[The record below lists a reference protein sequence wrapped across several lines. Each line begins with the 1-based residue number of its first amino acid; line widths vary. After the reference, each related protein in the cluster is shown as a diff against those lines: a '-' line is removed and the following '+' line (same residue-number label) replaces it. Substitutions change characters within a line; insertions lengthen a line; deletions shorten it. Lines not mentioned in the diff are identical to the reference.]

1 MTTFSEVPRQ
11 IVMLVDDDEIIREMI
26 SEILVTKG
34 YVVLQAGNG
43 QEAVEVLIT
52 AERLPSVLLLD
63 MAMPTMDGPEFLRL
77 RAQDP
82 ILKEIPV
89 VAVSGSPP
97 PKAADQEIE
106 GFLRKPVEVSQ
117 LLEAICQYQAPQLA
131 SSE

>member
-1 MTTFSEVPRQ
+1 MATFSEVPRQ

-63 MAMPTMDGPEFLRL
+63 MAMPYDGRSGIPSTASSR
-77 RAQDP
+77 DP

-89 VAVSGSPP
+89 LVVSGSPP
-97 PKAADQEIE
+97 PKAATQEIE

-117 LLEAICQYQAPQLA
+117 LLEAICQYQ
-131 SSE
+131 